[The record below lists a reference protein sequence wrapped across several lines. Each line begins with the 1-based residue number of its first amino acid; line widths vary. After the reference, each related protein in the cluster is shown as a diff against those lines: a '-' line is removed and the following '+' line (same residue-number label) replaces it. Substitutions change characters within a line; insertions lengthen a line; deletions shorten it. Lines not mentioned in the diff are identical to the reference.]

1 MNVCITHYWIF
12 FKHVYLL
19 VMHIN
24 INYLR
29 ILLTI
34 REFMF
39 MHIVDYHASCQS
51 EFGRSCENQGMVY
64 FKKLMPQKKKFLSTF
79 KYHYCINMNCKR
91 DL

>member
-51 EFGRSCENQGMVY
+51 KFGRSCENQGMVY
-64 FKKLMPQKKKFLSTF
+64 FKKLMPQKKKILSTF
-79 KYHYCINMNCKR
+79 KYHYCFNMNCKR